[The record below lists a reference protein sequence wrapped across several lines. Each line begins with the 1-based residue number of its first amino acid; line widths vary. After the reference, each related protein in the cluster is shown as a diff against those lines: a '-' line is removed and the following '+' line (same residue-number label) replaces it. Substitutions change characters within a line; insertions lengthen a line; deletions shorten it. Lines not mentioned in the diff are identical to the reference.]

1 MDLLISVII
10 AGMVAGY
17 VTELVAMLFD
27 RPFLR
32 LLTGLA
38 ASGVSLYFM
47 GYYEAQLAL
56 LTLASS
62 FLTAS
67 ALKLINR
74 PVVVNGRFRG

>member
-38 ASGVSLYFM
+38 SSGVSLYFM
-47 GYYEAQLAL
+47 GYYEVQLAL
-56 LTLASS
+56 LTLASA

-67 ALKLINR
+67 FLKLINR
-74 PVVVNGRFRG
+74 PVVINNSLRR

>member
-1 MDLLISVII
+1 MDILISVII

-27 RPFLR
+27 RPLLR

-38 ASGVSLYFM
+38 ASGVSLYFL
-47 GYYEAQLAL
+47 GYYEVQLAL

-62 FLTAS
+62 FVAAS
-67 ALKLINR
+67 ALKLLNR
-74 PVVVNGRFRG
+74 PVVINNAMRR

>member
-47 GYYEAQLAL
+47 GYYEVQLAL
-56 LTLASS
+56 LTLASA
-62 FLTAS
+62 FVTAS
-67 ALKLINR
+67 TLKLINR
-74 PVVVNGRFRG
+74 PVVINNSLRR